1 NKGNLE
7 KKDYRALQY
16 FYDSGLEDLL
26 KEQESQS
33 TDSGKW
39 KQLER
44 KIDKRLTENNSQHE
58 EIESLRS
65 LGNPKEKLEE
75 AYDKGG
81 TKLNKEDWY
90 TVDFSDIEDW
100 KEATKNKRAIEF
112 YAEKVKVNLGEQSLQ

>member
-1 NKGNLE
+1 
-7 KKDYRALQY
+7 
-16 FYDSGLEDLL
+16 
-26 KEQESQS
+26 
-33 TDSGKW
+33 
-39 KQLER
+39 
-44 KIDKRLTENNSQHE
+44 KRLTENNSQHE

-112 YAEKVKVNLGEQSLQ
+112 YAEKVNVSSQFPHVGYYSLLTFCQFFVLTVSISQNQ